1 MMNIR
6 LAAVAVCATLTACA
20 QQPPTPASSPA
31 PARSEA
37 KPQPKVVVAKP
48 VPRKPPLPAQDLTD
62 EILFKLM
69 LAEIAAQRGQS
80 NVAVSALLEL
90 ARETHDPRIAQ
101 RATEVA
107 WNARYV
113 SAALEAAAL
122 WLQADPESTQA
133 RQVLATLLVSQ
144 AQLADAK
151 PHLEKWIAADPDG
164 IGQSFLQLSSLLA
177 RHKDKAEVAKL
188 MQGLAQ
194 AYPDVPEAHL
204 AVAQAA
210 LDADEL
216 ALALEEARTVL
227 KLRPDWELAA
237 LFYAQVLQRRSNAEA
252 IQYLADYLKTHP
264 GAKDARL
271 NYARLLVSEKNF
283 SEARKQFEVL
293 LTAVPQNADVTMA
306 VAMLA
311 VQAKDYDAAESQFR
325 HLLEIN
331 YKDPDAVRLYLGQ
344 INEDR
349 ERYGEALKWYGSI
362 GPGDQFINSRARYA
376 GVLAKQGHLAA
387 ARDYLQKTSAQDS
400 QQRVRLVQ
408 AEAQLLRDAHEY
420 QEAFNVLGAALAKQ
434 PDTPDLLY
442 DHAMAA
448 EKVNRIDVLETN
460 LRQLIKTQPGNAHA
474 YNALGYT
481 LADRNERLTE
491 AHELIET
498 ALKLAPEDPFIMDSM
513 GWVLFRMG
521 QDKAGLV
528 YLQRAF
534 ELRPDAEIAGHLGEV
549 LWHMGQREQAQ
560 KIWSEM
566 LKANPKNE
574 MLQNTIKRFDPSLL

>member
-1 MMNIR
+1 M
-6 LAAVAVCATLTACA
+6 
-20 QQPPTPASSPA
+20 PASDTMPVQSKV
-31 PARSEA
+31 

-69 LAEIAAQRGQS
+69 LAEIATQRGQS
-80 NVAVSALLEL
+80 NVAVSAFLDL
-90 ARETHDPRIAQ
+90 ARETRDPRIAQ

-107 WNARYV
+107 WNARHIP
-113 SAALEAAAL
+113 AALEAASL
-122 WLQADPESTQA
+122 WLQADPESKQA

-144 AQLADAK
+144 AQLAEAK
-151 PHLEKWIAADPDG
+151 PHIEKWIASDPAN
-164 IGQSFLQLSSLLA
+164 IGQSFLQLSALLN
-177 RHKDKAEVAKL
+177 RHKDKTAVAKL
-188 MQGLAQ
+188 LQMLAQ
-194 AYPDVPEAHL
+194 PYPQVPEAHL

-210 LDADEL
+210 LDANEL
-216 ALALEEARTVL
+216 ALALEEVRIVL
-227 KLRPDWELAA
+227 ELRPDWELAA
-237 LFYAQVLQRRSNAEA
+237 LFQAQVLQRRSNAEA
-252 IQYLADYLKTHP
+252 IQYLEDYLKTYP
-264 GAKDARL
+264 AAKDARL
-271 NYARLLVSEKNF
+271 NYARLLVSEKKF
-283 SEARKQFEVL
+283 SEAREQFEVL
-293 LTAVPQNADVTMA
+293 LANVPQNADVTMA

-311 VQAKDYDAAESQFR
+311 IQAKDYDAAETQLM

-349 ERYGEALKWYGSI
+349 ERYDEALKWYGAI
-362 GPGDQFINSRARYA
+362 GPGEHFINSRSRYA
-376 GVLAKQGHLAA
+376 GVLAKQGHLAE
-387 ARDYLQKTSAQDS
+387 ARNYLQQTSAQDN
-400 QQRVRLVQ
+400 QQRARLVQ

-420 QEAFNVLGAALAKQ
+420 QEAFKLLGAALVKL

-448 EKVNRIDVLETN
+448 EKVNRIDVLEAN
-460 LRQLIKTQPGNAHA
+460 LRKLIKARPANAHA

-481 LADRNERLTE
+481 LADRNERLAE
-491 AHELIET
+491 AHSLIEI
-498 ALKLAPEDPFIMDSM
+498 ALKLSAEDPFIMDSM

-521 QDKAGLV
+521 KDKEALD

-566 LKANPKNE
+566 LKAHPKNE
-574 MLQNTIKRFDPSLL
+574 MLQNTIKRFIPSLL